1 MSSRYHKALVKAE
14 KEHDA
19 ALLKSQEA
27 YEEWFE
33 ASRLN
38 ATFTKEY
45 QDKNPG
51 DKWGFCDDPEY
62 KRLARIS
69 QASYENQRL
78 QKSKTVK
85 TTEILQLRR
94 RQLEDFLERCPRSC
108 VCAKLDTDAMV
119 QCDGCKN
126 WFHLACVK
134 LTEEEAQAL
143 PRFDCLMCVRMQP
156 ESQSESP
163 APSSPPNTL
172 EVEAPHSQSAC
183 TLS

>member
-19 ALLKSQEA
+19 ALAATKVA
-27 YEEWFE
+27 NDEWIE
-33 ASRLN
+33 ASQVVEQCRLDFLQN
-38 ATFTKEY
+38 HP
-45 QDKNPG
+45 DK
-51 DKWGFCDDPEY
+51 KWGYFDDPTFKSLRKIAYDRYEQLQEY
-62 KRLARIS
+62 KSKARKLK
-69 QASYENQRL
+69 EVMDL
-78 QKSKTVK
+78 KD
-85 TTEILQLRR
+85 
-94 RQLEDFLERCPRSC
+94 RQLADYLERCPRSC
-108 VCAKLDTDAMV
+108 VCVKPDTDAMV

-163 APSSPPNTL
+163 APSSPPNTP